1 MTFYMVFSFVICLQ
15 ISFLFFLNFFRL
27 FLFSIGFLLL
37 VGCQHILC
45 SHMIVEHLEN
55 KENMTFAYLN
65 LPHIMKEEVIVVD
78 LQNVGISIPKQFS

>member
-1 MTFYMVFSFVICLQ
+1 
-15 ISFLFFLNFFRL
+15 
-27 FLFSIGFLLL
+27 
-37 VGCQHILC
+37 
-45 SHMIVEHLEN
+45 MIVEHLEN